1 MARVRRLLVVA
12 VLALPLAACGGSSK
26 PAADVGVSDA
36 TARTVAAKTANFQ
49 LLISGTLGSM
59 ALQSSESGSVSFS
72 ERRAHFFKLVPG
84 GGTPQEIVLNG
95 PYDYTNAN
103 IDAALKDS
111 RVKPW
116 TKLDTRRV
124 PPAQLKAHPDE
135 LAHVRA
141 VAYLSNGVAHAS
153 KIGSD
158 TIAGIA
164 QAHYR
169 GIVDPAKVVAAA
181 PAADRTALR
190 TAVGNDYL
198 TKPFPADFWIDD
210 AGRVRRVLVTYNT
223 PGGGQIVVDGR
234 FSDFGVKLD
243 LSIPAAAEIQDITPK
258 P

>member
-1 MARVRRLLVVA
+1 MAAVRGLLPIVA

-26 PAADVGVSDA
+26 PAAATGVSGA
-36 TARTVAAKTANFQ
+36 TARTIAAKTASFS
-49 LLISGTLGSM
+49 LLISGTVGSM
-59 ALQSSESGSVSFS
+59 SLESSESGSVSFS
-72 ERRAHFFKLVPG
+72 DRRAHFYKLVPG

-111 RVKPW
+111 SVRPW

-124 PPAQLKAHPDE
+124 PPAQLRSRPDE

-141 VAYLSNGVAHAS
+141 VAYLASGVAHAS

-158 TIAGIA
+158 TIDGVA
-164 QAHYR
+164 QGHYR
-169 GIVDPAKVVAAA
+169 GVVDPARVVAKA
-181 PAADRTALR
+181 PAADRAALR
-190 TAVGNDYL
+190 IAVGNDYL

-210 AGRVRRVLVTYNT
+210 GGRVRRVLVGYRT

-243 LSIPAAAEIQDITPK
+243 LSIPAASRIQDITP
-258 P
+258 